1 MISDI
6 DVLSQLLEASW
17 RGIPFPN
24 LSVDTSGGHNIVP
37 HLRVDRNG
45 ARIENTGRKSL
56 VFSLAIPFINTIAKG
71 PNETWKDLY
80 PITYRKMLTACEDRS
95 TGDFIHPDY
104 GLRKCKVGDYK
115 TSLNPDYRGGTI
127 LTLQL
132 METVDDG
139 DAVALEDTAV
149 IPIAT
154 VAARNLDAKLGNL
167 SPSPFKNILGDG
179 VGLTDFIKSLGAIGD
194 QVALF
199 GKKIT
204 GKINGVIGALDS
216 LKSSFGGD
224 AGFSADTDRLIS
236 SLHAYKI
243 KVLRTEK
250 ATSIFVVKKPKGT
263 TVSALAN
270 LKKNSVKDILNL
282 NPSLAGKA
290 IVPFNT
296 PIVYYS

>member
-1 MISDI
+1 MTIDI

-17 RGIPFPN
+17 RGIPFPIVS
-24 LSVDTSGGHNIVP
+24 LETSGGHNIVP

-45 ARIENTGRKSL
+45 ARVENTGRKSL
-56 VFSLAIPFINTIAKG
+56 TFSLRIPFINTIAKG

-95 TGDFIHPDY
+95 TGDFVHPDY
-104 GLRKCKVGDYK
+104 GLRKCKVA
-115 TSLNPDYRGGTI
+115 TFSTTLEPDYRGGA
-127 LTLQL
+127 LLALQL
-132 METVDDG
+132 FETVDDG
-139 DAVALEDTAV
+139 DAIAIEDTTV

-154 VAARNLDAKLGNL
+154 AAARNLDAKLGNL

-204 GKINGVIGALDS
+204 GKINGLISALDG

-224 AGFSADTDRLIS
+224 PGFSADTERLIS
-236 SLHAYKI
+236 SLHAYKL

-250 ATSIFVVKKPKGT
+250 STSIYVVPRNAT
-263 TVSALAN
+263 MSAIAN
-270 LKKNSVKDILNL
+270 KKKNSLKDLLNL
-282 NPSLAGKA
+282 NPSLAGRA
-290 IVPFNT
+290 FVPAQT
-296 PIVYYS
+296 AVVYYS